1 MTDFKE
7 AVDTAR
13 WFTPFKMVSQDPLRY
28 ELRLGTSDAGVGRVQ
43 EHLRKQGWVEESDGI
58 WVPPNDA
65 EGQHRA

>member
-28 ELRLGTSDAGVGRVQ
+28 ELRLGTSDAAVGQVQ
-43 EHLRKQGWVEESDGI
+43 DHLRKKGWVEESDGI
-58 WVPPNDA
+58 WAPPNDA